1 MRIKTMKRYITGG
14 RYGDKTEMMNKL
26 RDEYLKKNPDAT
38 IVSFRNGEMIV
49 EKPIKEIKSKL
60 IEKKS

>member
-1 MRIKTMKRYITGG
+1 MKQYITGG
-14 RYGDKTEMMNKL
+14 RYSGKTEIMNKL